1 MVLNE
6 GVLDAIK
13 NRKYSL
19 KPVDTQS
26 IWAAGTFLYF
36 LSQTLTQLKLY
47 GQISKNIPNT
57 KYINKLQNT

>member
-36 LSQTLTQLKLY
+36 LSQTLTQLKL
-47 GQISKNIPNT
+47 
-57 KYINKLQNT
+57 